1 MSLLIEVQSQHFMLI
16 KNPSTKEFYV
26 LLSKHKGVPEIL
38 MPVCNYCYR
47 YCHNNKKIA
56 SNNN

>member
-47 YCHNNKKIA
+47 YCHNNKK
-56 SNNN
+56 